1 MTNSE
6 YKQIDGLDKYE
17 ISKTGVIRNIKTSKI
32 ISTYYSKGYKMATLY
47 KTINKKTK
55 KNNYS
60 IHRLLAIS
68 FIDNPNNY
76 PYVNHIDGNNGNY
89 NLNNLE
95 WCTQKYNIYHSRNIS
110 KNGSVISRQKIIY
123 LFDNNKDLNKD
134 EFLSLLLDNCN

>member
-1 MTNSE
+1 MTH
-6 YKQIDGLDKYE
+6 
-17 ISKTGVIRNIKTSKI
+17 
-32 ISTYYSKGYKMATLY
+32 
-47 KTINKKTK
+47 

-76 PYVNHIDGNNGNY
+76 PYVNHIDGNSSNY
-89 NLNNLE
+89 NINNLE

-134 EFLSLLLDNCN
+134 EFLLLLLDNCK

>member
-1 MTNSE
+1 M
-6 YKQIDGLDKYE
+6 
-17 ISKTGVIRNIKTSKI
+17 ISKKMSI
-32 ISTYYSKGYKMATLY
+32 IIASYNEE
-47 KTINKKTK
+47 KTIIEILTRINKTK

-76 PYVNHIDGNNGNY
+76 PYVNHIDGNSSNY
-89 NLNNLE
+89 NINNLE

-134 EFLSLLLDNCN
+134 EFLLLLLDNCK

>member
-1 MTNSE
+1 MTNNV

-17 ISKTGVIRNIKTSKI
+17 ISKNGVIRNIKTSKI
-32 ISTYYSKGYKMATLY
+32 ISTYSSKGYKMATLY

-76 PYVNHIDGNNGNY
+76 PYVNHIDGNSSNY
-89 NLNNLE
+89 NINNLE

-134 EFLSLLLDNCN
+134 EFLLLLLDNCK